1 MCVMFLVEFGSI
13 WDYSN
18 LEDIK
23 SLIKKKS
30 GPGAAVCAWSRG
42 ALPGEGGFK
51 RCGAMSNAMPGV
63 DGVEAEEYDQ
73 ERESDPCIP
82 WLLLDSTVMLM
93 KNIQLTNSD

>member
-1 MCVMFLVEFGSI
+1 MFLVWINLGLLKFGRYKI
-13 WDYSN
+13 T
-18 LEDIK
+18 
-23 SLIKKKS
+23 IKKKS

-82 WLLLDSTVMLM
+82 LLLLDSTVMLM
-93 KNIQLTNSD
+93 NNIQLTSSG